1 MLLDLQQFVVP
12 VRTDR
17 TVPFDATG
25 GTKIPAANAGN
36 GYTYHVF
43 DADGTFAQV
52 DETGPGSLDVL
63 IVAGGGAGG
72 GRYYSGGGGAGGVVS
87 SNSSITFT
95 GSASVTVG
103 NGGAATGEDAR
114 GNIGSD
120 SSFNS
125 VTAKGGTG
133 GGGSYSTNGVG
144 GAGGSSGGSSGYHQL
159 LGSTR
164 SAMEVQPVPSDY
176 TAYGNAGGGGANP
189 QGYGGGGGG
198 GAGAVG
204 YDGGTPNSP
213 TGRGGDGEVLVWLS
227 LHSLDQ

>member
-1 MLLDLQQFVVP
+1 MAPFKSTQSISVGKFIQSFRERDAVGPTAINSP

-25 GTKIPAANAGN
+25 GTKIPASDAGN

-52 DETGPGSLDVL
+52 NDTGPGSIDVL

-87 SNSSITFT
+87 SNSSIAFT

-103 NGGAATGEDAR
+103 NGGAAAGEDTR

-125 VTAKGGTG
+125 VTAKGGG
-133 GGGSYSTNGVG
+133 GGGSYSANGVG
-144 GAGGSSGGSSGYHQL
+144 GAGGSSGGSSG
-159 LGSTR
+159 
-164 SAMEVQPVPSDY
+164 
-176 TAYGNAGGGGANP
+176 
-189 QGYGGGGGG
+189 
-198 GAGAVG
+198 
-204 YDGGTPNSP
+204 
-213 TGRGGDGEVLVWLS
+213 
-227 LHSLDQ
+227 